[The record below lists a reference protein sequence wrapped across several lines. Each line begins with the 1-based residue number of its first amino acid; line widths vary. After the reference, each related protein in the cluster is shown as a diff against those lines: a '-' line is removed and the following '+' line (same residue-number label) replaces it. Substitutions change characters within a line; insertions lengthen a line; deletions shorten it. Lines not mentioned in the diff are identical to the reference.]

1 MALTKALG
9 GGGGGGTGTLTT
21 VKDEGTNLSTAVT
34 SINVVGAG
42 ATATIVGTDVTIKVL
57 ATPSPDTEPSTINV
71 ADDEWNGGSLDT
83 AGTRTSGATAWA
95 WDNQGSAAA
104 TLTRGRLVLSCVGDG
119 SGSYKTH
126 NIIQTAPAGDWTYE
140 AEYRLLGLTGS
151 FSAAGILLRESA
163 TDKRLVMT
171 KGIDTSTKL
180 QVRRMTSATAWTAN
194 PYNSTTD
201 EALNWQTL
209 YAKIARSGTTIT
221 MSLGDGA
228 YYLSRYSFTQT
239 TEFTTAPNQI
249 GLSVGPSNSEV
260 VVLTS
265 GWFRRTA

>member
-1 MALTKALG
+1 MTLTKALG
-9 GGGGGGTGTLTT
+9 STSGGSGSLT
-21 VKDEGTNLSTAVT
+21 VKDEGSTLSSAVASIDVVGGSVIATGTTAVT
-34 SINVVGAG
+34 L
-42 ATATIVGTDVTIKVL
+42 KVL
-57 ATPSPDTEPSTINV
+57 APLTPDTEPSTINV

-83 AGTRTSGATAWA
+83 GGTRTSGATAWA
-95 WDNQGSAAA
+95 WDNQGSATA

-126 NIIQTAPAGDWTYE
+126 NIFQSLPAGDWTYE
-140 AEYRLLGLTGS
+140 MEYRLFGLTGS
-151 FSAAGILLRESA
+151 FSAAGPMIRESG
-163 TDKRLVMT
+163 TDKRLSIT
-171 KGIDTSTKL
+171 KGIDTSSKL
-180 QVRRMTSATAWTAN
+180 QVRRLTNATTWTAN

-201 EALNWQTL
+201 EALNWQQF

-221 MSLGDGA
+221 ISLGDGA

-239 TEFTTAPNQI
+239 TEFTTAPDQI

-260 VVLTS
+260 VVLSS